1 MREGYEKNMVL
12 IKEEKEGEND
22 RINTGGKMEDG
33 QVVAQ
38 KKEKATS
45 QISMV
50 ALAFSSNTASHSICI
65 QDHFFKMLDQPWPQP
80 SSPQLP
86 GPCLKMDRWLL
97 QGKNSETSDAG
108 VEWER
113 RCEMRNEVEV
123 WTMETKKLERSK
135 LNGREGKLC
144 LLS

>member
-1 MREGYEKNMVL
+1 MRERYEKNMVL

-50 ALAFSSNTASHSICI
+50 ALAFSSYIFFSLVSHSSPKTSLLIVRPAMTTAFVSPVARSLV
-65 QDHFFKMLDQPWPQP
+65 QDGQIVASKE
-80 SSPQLP
+80 
-86 GPCLKMDRWLL
+86 R
-97 QGKNSETSDAG
+97 TS
-108 VEWER
+108 R
-113 RCEMRNEVEV
+113 H
-123 WTMETKKLERSK
+123 
-135 LNGREGKLC
+135 
-144 LLS
+144 